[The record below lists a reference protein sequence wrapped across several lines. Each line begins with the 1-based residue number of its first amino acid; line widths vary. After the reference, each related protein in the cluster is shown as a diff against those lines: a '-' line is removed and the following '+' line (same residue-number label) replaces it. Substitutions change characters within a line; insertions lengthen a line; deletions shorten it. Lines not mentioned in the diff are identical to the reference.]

1 MAGDDPYALFLDGP
15 SAECYAEMG
24 IIDYGKARDCLV
36 ECLILFASDVGGS
49 PVTNKSLFYL
59 SSLAIVPAVF
69 ALFYGAR
76 LLGRV
81 YPIDRWVPKWD
92 TLLILATMV
101 ALERIYT
108 YKYAVSQKSVATRDM
123 IANVVN
129 LYVTGAVTGM
139 IVLPVLVF
147 FPEHFLGRRL
157 FLSSPNQLG
166 PVWLQVLV
174 IILSVSLFRYWVH
187 RLQHSVPFLW
197 KLHGYHHRVTD
208 LQASNTF
215 VSHPIDFAL
224 RNVVI
229 TLLLG
234 IIGFNPFAVI
244 IAIPATGISGTFS
257 HCGADVKGCFLNYL
271 FVTPEVH
278 RWHHSE
284 QVPDGYG
291 YSCNYGVEFSFWDI
305 IFGTFYLPVKEGVA
319 QQPERIGYPGGGL
332 PDESNYLKLLLDPLG
347 LHRPLPW
354 FKQLLGVVKGS
365 RGPQPAE

>member
-1 MAGDDPYALFLDGP
+1 
-15 SAECYAEMG
+15 MG

-108 YKYAVSQKSVATRDM
+108 YKYAVSQKSVAIRDM

-278 RWHHSE
+278 RWHHSQ

-291 YSCNYGVEFSFWDI
+291 YSCNYGVEFSFWDM
-305 IFGTFYLPVKEGVA
+305 IFGTFYLPVKEGITE
-319 QQPERIGYPGGGL
+319 QPARIGYPGGGL

>member
-1 MAGDDPYALFLDGP
+1 M
-15 SAECYAEMG
+15 SAKNITY
-24 IIDYGKARDCLV
+24 V
-36 ECLILFASDVGGS
+36 
-49 PVTNKSLFYL
+49 
-59 SSLAIVPAVF
+59 SS
-69 ALFYGAR
+69 
-76 LLGRV
+76 
-81 YPIDRWVPKWD
+81 
-92 TLLILATMV
+92 LLILPILYVLFIAAHILTKGQAIEQWLPRWDRLLILV
-101 ALERIYT
+101 TILGLERIYT
-108 YKYAVSQKSVATRDM
+108 YRYAVSQRSILTRDI

-147 FPEHFLGRRL
+147 FPEHLLGRKLILASRDE
-157 FLSSPNQLG
+157 LG
-166 PVWLQVLV
+166 PVWLQVLL

-234 IIGFNPFAVI
+234 VIGFNPFAII
-244 IAIPATGISGTFS
+244 IAVPATGISGTFS
-257 HCGADVKGCFLNYL
+257 HCGADVKGGFFNYL

-284 QVPDGYG
+284 KVPNGYG

-305 IFGTFYLPVKEGVA
+305 VFGTFYLPVKNGVA

-347 LHRPLPW
+347 LYTPLPW
-354 FKQLLGVVKGS
+354 LPQLLGVAK
-365 RGPQPAE
+365 RTKGPQPAE